1 VIRPTFVIVSGPQG
15 SGKTTLARPLAKAL
29 DLPLFEKDT
38 IKERL
43 ADCLGEGQR
52 EYSRSLGLAA
62 TLMLVDIASELLGA
76 GQSVMVESY
85 FHHGK
90 AEQQLGHLTS
100 LANSMLIHCTASRE
114 TLIER
119 YVLRM
124 SSQGRHAIHEVGQ
137 SADNLRARPV
147 NEAAEPLDLAI
158 PRLIVSTTASFP
170 DAANITA
177 VVHRLLENKLPRQAV
192 TEHWP

>member
-1 VIRPTFVIVSGPQG
+1 MNRPTFVIVSGPPG

-62 TLMLVDIASELLGA
+62 VLMLVDIAGELLA
-76 GQSVMVESY
+76 ASQSVMLESY

-90 AEQQLGHLTS
+90 AEQQLNSLTS
-100 LANSMLIHCTASRE
+100 RSNSVLIHITASKE
-114 TLIER
+114 TLIDR
-119 YVLRM
+119 YVARM
-124 SSQGRHAIHEVGQ
+124 SLPERHAIHEVGLRTEKHGTRKARE
-137 SADNLRARPV
+137 AD
-147 NEAAEPLDLAI
+147 EPLDLPI
-158 PRLIVSTTASFP
+158 PRLIISTTDSFP
-170 DAANITA
+170 DPAGIATT
-177 VVHRLLENKLPRQAV
+177 VRRLLRHEAQQRAAV
-192 TEHWP
+192 EHWP